1 MLYSFHPLAEV
12 FPLLEGHEFQ
22 ALMDDIAA
30 HGVREAVWL
39 YDEQILD
46 GRNRYR
52 ACDRSWV
59 RRISQM
65 VAAVTMNHKV
75 KYTTSIASSA
85 PRQWYISS
93 LYRFFCPSVCPLVD
107 LFT

>member
-22 ALMDDIAA
+22 ALIDDIAA

-39 YDEQILD
+39 YDGQILD

-52 ACDRSWV
+52 ACE
-59 RRISQM
+59 QLGM
-65 VAAVTMNHKV
+65 ACP
-75 KYTTSIASSA
+75 
-85 PRQWYISS
+85 PR
-93 LYRFFCPSVCPLVD
+93 V
-107 LFT
+107 